1 MKEGEVRPSL
11 SEAGRVQ
18 VRPLGSLQ
26 GLSLAKNKTGNPKL
40 GADSLD
46 YRNAS
51 LASKSVD
58 GEKIGAS
65 QSKANVHKTATKNL
79 CPALYQ

>member
-1 MKEGEVRPSL
+1 MKEGKVRPSL
-11 SEAGRVQ
+11 SEADRVQ
-18 VRPLGSLQ
+18 VPPVGSRQ

-40 GADSLD
+40 GADLLD

-51 LASKSVD
+51 LSSKSVD
-58 GEKIGAS
+58 GEKIGVS

-79 CPALYQ
+79 CPALHQ